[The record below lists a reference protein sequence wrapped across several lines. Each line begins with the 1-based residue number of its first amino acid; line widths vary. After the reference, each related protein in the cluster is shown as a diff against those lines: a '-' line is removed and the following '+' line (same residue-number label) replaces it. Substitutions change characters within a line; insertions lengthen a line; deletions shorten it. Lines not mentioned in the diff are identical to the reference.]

1 MKITEKMF
9 KILKESFEDAI
20 DNTNYMDND
29 EVMKI
34 LFEEICE
41 IFEIENGED
50 FEDCFSDEDEDDDWD

>member
-50 FEDCFSDEDEDDDWD
+50 FEDYFSDEDEDDWD